1 MGADEPTRRNPMKVI
16 IDMSTVENFDEADS
30 VHLSEV
36 FTGAT
41 GFLIMTEIGE
51 KCGLN
56 SHMMSGSAIA
66 ASIDQIF
73 KMRPDVKFMLAQA
86 GTIKLGKME
95 TIGLMAEMIAHR
107 IRGGAK
113 PTDDD
118 MGKWK

>member
-1 MGADEPTRRNPMKVI
+1 MKVI

-73 KMRPDVKFMLAQA
+73 KIRPDVKFVLAQA

-95 TIGLMAEMIAHR
+95 SFSLMMEMIK
-107 IRGGAK
+107 IRLTGGSK
-113 PTDDD
+113 HKDED
-118 MGKWK
+118 MGNWK